1 MRPGKTGASFHR
13 RPWELWYSGL
23 FHYWHNLGWSKRP
36 LSSRTMYSSGWADHK
51 DLPQHHDRK
60 VLKDPNADEQHVY
73 GNPGKLGQ
81 LRPVVAPAA
90 TSVSPSSDL
99 VSFAT

>member
-73 GNPGKLGQ
+73 GSLGKL
-81 LRPVVAPAA
+81 LMSR
-90 TSVSPSSDL
+90 
-99 VSFAT
+99 